1 MRGLFARIL
10 AWFLG
15 TLLFSAGAFFLSS
28 FLFAPGKMQRD
39 QFLHRIVDYEFADA
53 VRAFEGGG
61 QPALGAYLDRMR
73 AMVGNKYH
81 LLDAQGTDLR
91 TGAVRKDLLVVAPPP
106 RWSVFPPR
114 SFRINQASSNG
125 RYIFVI
131 DISVRSDPTWDV
143 LSFGWIV
150 AVVVLLVY
158 ALAFTLARPIGRL
171 RETVKR
177 FGQGDLTAR
186 AQLKRKDEIGD
197 LGAAFDEMADRIQT
211 LLAAER
217 RLLQD
222 VSHELRSP
230 LARLNFALE
239 LVRKNPASD
248 EAFQRVKKE
257 VNRISRLIGD
267 LLQVTRVEGDSLSRN
282 DEAIE
287 FGPFLKEI
295 VEDCGLEATGR
306 GCRIELQSE
315 GVGAGTGMGEFR
327 GDRELLRR
335 AVENVLRNA
344 IRYSPA
350 GQSVEITARRE
361 CNELVFTIRDYG
373 PGVPEPELEA
383 IFHPFHRV
391 EEDRNRA
398 SGGGVGLGLS
408 IAHRAVL
415 LHHGSISA
423 SNAAP
428 GLRVQIR
435 LPG

>member
-15 TLLFSAGAFFLSS
+15 TLLFSAVAFFLSS

-53 VRAFEGGG
+53 VRAFEAGGP
-61 QPALGAYLDRMR
+61 PALGAYLDRMR

-91 TGAVRKDLLVVAPPP
+91 TGAVRKDLLVAAPPP

-131 DISVRSDPTWDV
+131 DISVRNDPTWDV
-143 LSFGWIV
+143 LSFGWII

-239 LVRKNPASD
+239 LVRKNPSSD

-257 VNRISRLIGD
+257 VGRISRLIGD

-287 FGPFLKEI
+287 IGPFLGEI

-306 GCRIELQSE
+306 GCRIELRSE
-315 GVGAGTGMGEFR
+315 GVGEFR
-327 GDRELLRR
+327 GDPELLRR

-344 IRYSPA
+344 IRYSPP
-350 GQSVEITARRE
+350 GQSVEVTASVE
-361 CNELVFTIRDYG
+361 GNELVFTIRDYG

-408 IAHRAVL
+408 IAQRAVL

-423 SNAAP
+423 SNAQP
-428 GLRVQIR
+428 GLCVRIR
-435 LPG
+435 LPR

>member
-1 MRGLFARIL
+1 MRGLFAKLL
-10 AWFLG
+10 AWFLA

-39 QFLHRIVDYEFADA
+39 QFFKRIVDYEFEDA
-53 VRAFEGGG
+53 TRAYESGGP
-61 QPALGAYLDRMR
+61 PALGVYLDRLNSLV
-73 AMVGNKYH
+73 ANQYH

-91 TGAVRKDLLVVAPPP
+91 SGVVRKDLVVVTPPP
-106 RWSVFPPR
+106 RWRILPLQ
-114 SFRINQASSNG
+114 SFRIKQTSKDG

-131 DISVRSDPTWDV
+131 DVSLHYDPTWDV
-143 LSFGWIV
+143 LSFGWII

-158 ALAFTLARPIGRL
+158 ALAFTLARPIGRM
-171 RETVKR
+171 REAVKS

-186 AQLKRKDEIGD
+186 AQLKRKDEIGE
-197 LGAAFDEMADRIQT
+197 LGAAFDEMAERIQT

-239 LVRKNPASD
+239 LVRKNPSSD

-257 VNRISRLIGD
+257 VDRITRLIGD
-267 LLQVTRVEGDSLSRN
+267 LLQVTRVEGDAGSRN
-282 DEAIE
+282 DESIDV
-287 FGPFLKEI
+287 GPFLREV
-295 VEDCGLEATGR
+295 VEDCELEASAR
-306 GCRIELQSE
+306 GCHIELRDE
-315 GVGAGTGMGEFR
+315 GVGEFR

-344 IRYSPA
+344 IRYTPPE
-350 GQSVEITARRE
+350 QSVSVAAR
-361 CNELVFTIRDYG
+361 NVANDLLVTVRDYG
-373 PGVPEPELEA
+373 PGVPETELEA
-383 IFHPFHRV
+383 IFRPFHRV

-398 SGGGVGLGLS
+398 NGGGVGLGLS

-415 LHHGSISA
+415 LHHGVISA
-423 SNAAP
+423 SNAEP
-428 GLRVQIR
+428 GLCVQIR

>member
-10 AWFLG
+10 AWFLA
-15 TLLFSAGAFFLSS
+15 TLLFSIAAFFFSA
-28 FLFAPGKMQRD
+28 FLFAPRKMQRD
-39 QFLHRIVDYEFADA
+39 QFLRRIVDYEFADA
-53 VRAFEGGG
+53 IRAFEAGGP
-61 QPALGAYLDRMR
+61 PALGAYLDRMTGI
-73 AMVGNKYH
+73 VGNRYH
-81 LLDAQGTDLR
+81 LLDAQGVDLR
-91 TGAVRKDLLVVAPPP
+91 TGVVRKDLLVVTPPP
-106 RWSVFPPR
+106 RWRILPPR
-114 SFRINQASSNG
+114 SFRIKQASSDG
-125 RYIFVI
+125 RYTFVI
-131 DISVRSDPTWDV
+131 NIEVHYDPTWDV
-143 LSFGWIV
+143 ISFGWII

-171 RETVKR
+171 QETVKR
-177 FGQGDLTAR
+177 FGQGDLTVR
-186 AQLKRKDEIGD
+186 AQLKRKDEIGN
-197 LGAAFDEMADRIQT
+197 LGAAFDEMADRIET

-239 LVRKNPASD
+239 LVRKNPSSD

-257 VNRISRLIGD
+257 VSRISRLIGD

-282 DEAIE
+282 DEAIAI
-287 FGPFLKEI
+287 GPFLSEI
-295 VEDCGLEATGR
+295 VEDCQLEATVR
-306 GCRIELQSE
+306 GCRVEHRSE
-315 GVGAGTGMGEFR
+315 GVGEFR

-344 IRYSPA
+344 IRYTPP
-350 GQSVEITARRE
+350 GQSVEVTAMRE
-361 CNELVFTIRDYG
+361 GSELLFTVRDYG

-423 SNAAP
+423 SNAQP
-428 GLRVQIR
+428 GLCVQIR
-435 LPG
+435 LPS